1 MNTPPRNKHEYN
13 GGETFLAEGINIL
26 TVIGL
31 GLVFSAVVV
40 GVGADILSSLRDN
53 YGSETTAYLTIN
65 NGSDGL
71 NNLAKQMP
79 TVGTVGGAIAI
90 LGLVMTIG
98 K

>member
-1 MNTPPRNKHEYN
+1 M
-13 GGETFLAEGINIL
+13 AQGINVL

-31 GLVFSAVVV
+31 GLVFASVVV
-40 GVGADILSSLRDN
+40 GVGADIISSLQDN
-53 YGSETTAYLTIN
+53 YESTDAAYLSMN
-65 NGSDGL
+65 NGSRGIG
-71 NNLAKQMP
+71 NLAKQMP